1 MHKLSAVII
10 GGSHAAAQLSVSLRQ
25 EGWSGDILIISDEHY
40 LPYHRPPLS
49 KTFLSG
55 DKSID
60 DLLIRPAA
68 FYEKNNIQFL
78 NGHVIKID
86 RQRQRLSLADGT
98 QVNYDKLALCTGAR
112 VRKLAIEGAD
122 LNGVHYVRNA
132 TDIEAIQL
140 KIKNVKHAVI
150 MGGGYIGLETA
161 ASLRKQGIQVS
172 LIEASQR
179 ILQRVTTPELSA
191 FYSRIH
197 TEEGVS
203 IYTDLSVERILGTTD
218 VQGILCANGMTLE
231 TDLIIVGI
239 GVQPNVELALE
250 AGLHVEN
257 GVVVDQYCQT
267 NDSHIVAAG
276 DCTAYF
282 NQRYQRQI
290 RLESVPNANEQA
302 KIAAA
307 TLCGVS
313 KVHNSLP
320 WFWSDQYDLK
330 LQIAGLNQGY
340 DQQIIRGNMHNERQ
354 FSVFYLKA
362 GELIAADCINR
373 PLDFMVSK
381 KIIHE
386 QLKIDVAQLADE
398 TFDLRELLK

>member
-25 EGWSGDILIISDEHY
+25 EGWNGRILIISDEHY

-68 FYEKNNIQFL
+68 FYEKNDIQFL
-78 NGHVIKID
+78 NGHVIQID
-86 RQRQRLSLADGT
+86 RQRQILNLADGT

-112 VRKLAIEGAD
+112 VRKLAIQGAD

-172 LIEASQR
+172 LIETSQR

-197 TEEGVS
+197 TEEGVN
-203 IYTDLSVERILGTTD
+203 IYTDLSVERILGMTD
-218 VQGILCANGMTLE
+218 VQGILCSNGMTLE

-257 GVVVDQYCQT
+257 GVVVDPYCQT

-276 DCTAYF
+276 DCTTYF

-354 FSVFYLKA
+354 FSVFYLKE